1 MEELNTKQKIRRLLI
16 NKYSI
21 ILFLFAIIYIFIGDQ
36 SLVKRIAKA
45 RELRAIEKEIQQ
57 VNKETEQVENML
69 NSLNIKDSL
78 ERYAR
83 EQYNMHKD
91 GEKVY
96 LVD

>member
-1 MEELNTKQKIRRLLI
+1 MEELTTKQKLRKLFI

-36 SLVKRIAKA
+36 SLIKRMAKA
-45 RELRAIEKEIQQ
+45 RELRAIKKEIQQ
-57 VNKETEQVENML
+57 VNQETQQVQNML
-69 NSLNIKDSL
+69 TSLDIKDSL